1 MKSTVGH
8 YVTLGC
14 GKLKNGS
21 ERKNQNQQHVCCKR
35 CDKHQLTELKM
46 VMSGVEDGTDVT
58 PGFLWSSLQN
68 DVTVALCAH
77 GTLIQVKT
85 NFRPLG

>member
-35 CDKHQLTELKM
+35 CDKHQLAELKM
-46 VMSGVEDGTDVT
+46 VMSGVEDGTDVSDSRFPMEQLT
-58 PGFLWSSLQN
+58 EQCDCCPVCTWNTDTGQN
-68 DVTVALCAH
+68 
-77 GTLIQVKT
+77 K
-85 NFRPLG
+85 F